1 MFWQHVKKLRVKT
14 NNSPNQ
20 ADSIPPNKWVQ
31 HFSSLFNVKESDK
44 NKLEG
49 SNEILP
55 DSKYDPILD
64 SSFTIE
70 EISNGIRELKLR
82 KAVPAYLSGYTGRIC
97 LRLNVYFQH
106 IKKLLQ
112 IKKVNIYITM
122 YK

>member
-1 MFWQHVKKLRVKT
+1 MFWQNVKKLRVKT

-20 ADSIPPNKWVQ
+20 VDSIPPNKWVQ

-64 SSFTIE
+64 SPFTIE

-82 KAVPAYLSGYTGRIC
+82 KAVTAYLSGYTG
-97 LRLNVYFQH
+97 
-106 IKKLLQ
+106 
-112 IKKVNIYITM
+112 
-122 YK
+122 